1 MPGVNLRPAIEESVW
16 RNYRWKWTW
25 SIGQAWVGGKF
36 FSWLYDGKA
45 KSAGYLL
52 SVTSPAD
59 PSRLSILYA
68 NFCLKFQMPAA
79 QFTNYLNE
87 PTDCRKQL
95 TECKIELLDD
105 NRRLKVIVMLN
116 LSFYLLIPTGI
127 DIFICYM
134 FQVEIGVNCCL
145 TDKMKNYE

>member
-1 MPGVNLRPAIEESVW
+1 
-16 RNYRWKWTW
+16 
-25 SIGQAWVGGKF
+25 
-36 FSWLYDGKA
+36 
-45 KSAGYLL
+45 
-52 SVTSPAD
+52 
-59 PSRLSILYA
+59 
-68 NFCLKFQMPAA
+68 MPAA
-79 QFTNYLNE
+79 QFTNYMNE